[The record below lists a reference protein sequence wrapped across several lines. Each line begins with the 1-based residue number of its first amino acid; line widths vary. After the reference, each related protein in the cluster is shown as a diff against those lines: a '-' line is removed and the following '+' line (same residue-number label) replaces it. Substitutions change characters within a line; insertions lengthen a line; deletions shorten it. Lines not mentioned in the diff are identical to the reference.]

1 MRKKYLSALLFGALL
16 FASAGTFTSCKDY
29 DDDINN
35 LQEQIDGLT
44 TKEDMEAKLSQME
57 TAINDAK
64 ATAEEA
70 LKVAQE
76 AGDADEIAKLE
87 ERIKALEDAA
97 IDVDALKK
105 EIADSVDAQMADFRE
120 EMKKLLAEVEEL
132 TGYSLDMVT
141 GISFVTSDENYSTGL
156 DVNYARVEN
165 ILIPGDKYDADKQ
178 DDEKKDIDNKVFA
191 SKTSYTFGE
200 GFTGEFTINAKD
212 VNTVV
217 DEMLVKLDPVNSV
230 ITSDMLS
237 LINGK
242 GENLNDYVNITCSA
256 WSDNIKGSRAASA
269 TGLYK
274 IGVQLKNDVDFE
286 AFDKMVLPAPGKH
299 DPDDCTVTGDEPAHG
314 FYMFALAVSDA
325 EKSRTVT
332 SGYEVSLHVQKE
344 KEAKEIKEQSKL
356 SSSASLTEV
365 AIGDKSTAG
374 DNDDNCFPIVLG
386 EDFNLEVNST
396 EGKVMASY
404 VIVDINN
411 KSLSTTDK
419 VAINTLKFEGVKNV
433 TTGNTHVL
441 KISGSAGVAVPM
453 KLVTIDYT
461 GVVKENVFWVKAST
475 PALMTAKFTMSPAEF
490 VTSPKAWFDEKI
502 TASDMQEFK
511 IPAGATH
518 YTLELVAGETYGATV
533 SDDYSEFIVDEPT
546 ALTWNEIKDKNSKS
560 VLKLYKSDKKT
571 TATKQS
577 EVAYAAF
584 SGTLNLQAMREDKAY
599 SGIIKFYNG
608 DNYLGSNSITV
619 TKSLP
624 TEMPAGFSAKTNA
637 INNGVMT
644 IYPEPQSTKGVFDLN
659 KAFNGWLTDGHLSLT
674 IDGITNLA
682 PDKVKAKVISS
693 AAQITE
699 IVTDVIGDN
708 NSYESVIKY
717 NYGDIKYI
725 PTGHGVDSDAKHEVT
740 WGTEFATKFGC
751 WPVDCEYFWTGTP
764 VVYYRETN
772 VILGKVTKDGEGN
785 VTAFEN
791 VIGVKTPYGAYAD
804 PFDSTDED
812 WTTWAK
818 YFDGSS
824 TTQNVTIELYT
835 TNNGKEVKDE
845 FFTAKFAVVDSNGK
859 EVPAGT
865 SGAKNAM
872 VLTPTSTE
880 VVLSGD
886 VETKVVLKFTDEF
899 NKERSVSALTFTMK
913 KDHK

>member
-35 LQEQIDGLT
+35 LQTQIDGLT

-70 LKVAQE
+70 LKAAQE

-105 EIADSVDAQMADFRE
+105 EIADSVDSQMADFRD
-120 EMKKLLAEVEEL
+120 EMEKLLKEVQDL

-141 GISFVTSDENYSTGL
+141 GISFVMGEKGEDYFTGL

-165 ILIPGDKYDADKQ
+165 ILIPGDNYDATKQ
-178 DDEKKDIDNKVFA
+178 DAVNKDISGKVFA
-191 SKTSYTFGE
+191 SKTSYKFGE

-242 GENLNDYVNITCSA
+242 GENLNDYVNITCSS
-256 WSDNIKGSRAASA
+256 WSDDIVGSRASSA

-286 AFDKMVLPAPGKH
+286 AFDKMVLPNPGDH
-299 DPDDCTVTGDEPAHG
+299 NPDGCDETHE
-314 FYMFALAVSDA
+314 YNMFALAVSDA
-325 EKSRTVT
+325 EKSRSVT
-332 SGYEVSLHVQKE
+332 SEYKVSLHVQTE
-344 KEAKEIKEQSKL
+344 KEAVGIADNSEL
-356 SSSASLTEV
+356 SSSASLTGTK
-365 AIGDKSTAG
+365 IGLKSTAG
-374 DNDDNCFPIVLG
+374 NNDDNCFPIVLG
-386 EDFNLEVNST
+386 EDFDLKVAADEDG
-396 EGKVMASY
+396 GKVMASY

-411 KSLSTTDK
+411 KDLSTTDK
-419 VAINTLKFEGVKNV
+419 VAINTLKFEGVENV
-433 TTGNTHVL
+433 ITGDTHVL
-441 KISGSAGVAVPM
+441 KVSGSAGVAVPM

-490 VTSPKAWFDEKI
+490 VTSPKAWSDEKI

-644 IYPEPQSTKGVFDLN
+644 IYPEPQSQKGIFDLT

-899 NKERSVSALTFTMK
+899 NKERSVPALTFTMK